1 MGHNGIEQQ
10 MGRQRASSARKTQQS
25 REKRTRGHRQ
35 RKSEKKRADTVTS
48 GRQGGSRVRQMI
60 ISRQMTHRQNNTS
73 WRGKQVTK

>member
-48 GRQGGSRVRQMI
+48 GREDR
-60 ISRQMTHRQNNTS
+60 
-73 WRGKQVTK
+73 K